1 MMSAA
6 LVTAALV
13 SLLPSLNPSRIDELA
28 QTISA
33 VADTQDDAARLAV
46 TVARESSGLR
56 SYETCELSGDHG
68 RAWTAWQLHVQHWGR
83 HTKAEICSD
92 PELATELALVAL
104 RRRKSPRGSFAAY
117 LGRVASDSEV
127 VLRVRLYFKALA
139 AMGVSS

>member
-13 SLLPSLNPSRIDELA
+13 SLLPQLNPSRIDELA

-56 SYETCELSGDHG
+56 SYENCERIGAAGEVSGFQIRHFHFHG
-68 RAWTAWQLHVQHWGR
+68 
-83 HTKAEICSD
+83 HTKAEICSE
-92 PELATELALVAL
+92 PELAAELALAVL
-104 RRRKSPRGSFAAY
+104 RKRKSVRVTFAAY
-117 LGRVASDSEV
+117 LGRIASDSEV